1 MAKECSCNMLSFVV
15 MGLSSDMFGFVVMG
29 LSCDMLG
36 HVVVMFVSM
45 KHVFM
50 YVFARA

>member
-1 MAKECSCNMLSFVV
+1 MGLSSDMFGFVV

-45 KHVFM
+45 KHVIM
-50 YVFARA
+50 YVFSRA